1 MKRFINNKYFRC
13 RLSSARDKI
22 IVKREFLSAVI
33 VAFLGMTANA
43 SAFGLTA
50 DQMYRNLIQT
60 EKSGGRA
67 STGEPL
73 LSFKKAESKPEEI
86 WREKKAIF
94 ERKMPQ
100 PADFSDAYDWKKIV
114 VAVKKGNVTP
124 FDVDEIRRQSE
135 RENVEAIELLAWM
148 YATGTGL
155 RQDLPKSYAYY
166 MQAAQM
172 GVASAY
178 DNVRAV
184 YQAMNPAQR
193 EALSAF

>member
-1 MKRFINNKYFRC
+1 M
-13 RLSSARDKI
+13 
-22 IVKREFLSAVI
+22 KREFLSAVI
-33 VAFLGMTANA
+33 AAFLGMTADA

-86 WREKKAIF
+86 WREKKVIF
-94 ERKMPQ
+94 ERKTPQ
-100 PADFSDAYDWKKIV
+100 PDDFSDAYDWKKVV

-193 EALSAF
+193 EALPAF

>member
-1 MKRFINNKYFRC
+1 M
-13 RLSSARDKI
+13 
-22 IVKREFLSAVI
+22 KREFLSAVI
-33 VAFLGMTANA
+33 AAFLGMTADA

-94 ERKMPQ
+94 ERKTPQ
-100 PADFSDAYDWKKIV
+100 PDDFSDAYDWKKVV

-193 EALSAF
+193 EALPAF